1 MSIILQEC
9 NKQKK
14 AVLFNITPELRQV
27 HRDYGLWIFFATRFS
42 CRYQKTH
49 TKPIPRYFNFYNIS
63 HLLDGKGWLWTRKDG
78 IKDFPAGHGV
88 TMTPGTI
95 HDYNAYDHY
104 DEDFLCF
111 GGPVADH
118 LARTGIIRPGTLH
131 IGAARRLL
139 PIIDLANDPS
149 HDSQIMAALQLQNLL
164 VALYMEH
171 RSGAENPHYEAISSL
186 ISMIR
191 SAPEKWWSVN
201 DMAETVNLSTNQFMR
216 VFFKATGMTPKKY
229 CENYKLQ
236 LAAEQLRTCR
246 ESIGNIALSL
256 GYRDQFHFCKRFR
269 LFSGFS
275 PSEYRRKAP
284 KNFSMNTT
292 EKL

>member
-1 MSIILQEC
+1 MSIFSHEY

-14 AVLFNITPELRQV
+14 AIFFNINPVLRQV
-27 HRDYGLWIFFATRFS
+27 HRDYGLWIFLATRFS
-42 CRYQKTH
+42 IKPDTFH

-63 HLLDGKGWLWTRKDG
+63 HLLDGNGWLWTPENG
-78 IKDFPAGHGV
+78 TKDFPAGHGV

-111 GGPVADH
+111 GGPLADH
-118 LARTGIIRPGTLH
+118 LARAGIIHPGSLH

-139 PIIDLANDPS
+139 PIIELANDPS

-164 VALYMEH
+164 VGLYMEH
-171 RSGAENPHYEAISSL
+171 RSGTKNPHYEAISSL
-186 ISMIR
+186 VSMIR
-191 SAPEKWWSVN
+191 ATPEKWWSVN
-201 DMAETVNLSTNQFMR
+201 DMAEMVNLSINQFMR
-216 VFFKATGMTPKKY
+216 VFSKATGMTPKKY

-236 LAAEQLRTCR
+236 LAAEQLRTSR
-246 ESIGNIALSL
+246 KSIGSIAFSL
-256 GYRDQFHFCKRFR
+256 GYRDQFHFCKRFH

-284 KNFSMNTT
+284 ENFSMDTPSQ
-292 EKL
+292 L